1 MSDRN
6 KNGAGKGDLSRR
18 VKRKNWDKGWEMAF
32 GKGKAAKRE
41 ALLEEMESIL
51 KKPEISDEDKLR
63 LKSIREELPDEPFV
77 FDDKNPAIRD
87 LIRRVEKKMKE
98 KSCSYCGKSEE
109 SHSEK
114 LCSTY

>member
-32 GKGKAAKRE
+32 GKGKKKKV
-41 ALLEEMESIL
+41 EEDRG
-51 KKPEISDEDKLR
+51 KDEN
-63 LKSIREELPDEPFV
+63 E
-77 FDDKNPAIRD
+77 N
-87 LIRRVEKKMKE
+87 KKM
-98 KSCSYCGKSEE
+98 CSYCGKSEE
-109 SHSEK
+109 DHSEK